1 MRHRNWWP
9 RTVARRPVVGWTMIR
24 GPIAGCG
31 WSAGRDGCASPIRSI
46 KLPPVSTQHRIRLD
60 HRGGI
65 VRSLLRLQPGLFRP
79 GLIEFFELF
88 LDFLLPFQGRID
100 VFSRRRSGRLD
111 DLGRFAL
118 FGRFRRVGDITF
130 VIDDLVDVICEK
142 AGGHQGDAGSDSLQP
157 GAFPDRK
164 RVGSSLVPKGATC
177 S

>member
-1 MRHRNWWP
+1 M
-9 RTVARRPVVGWTMIR
+9 R

-31 WSAGRDGCASPIRSI
+31 WSAGRDGCASPIRPV

-65 VRSLLRLQPGLFRP
+65 VRSLLRLQSGLFRP
-79 GLIEFFELF
+79 GLIEFVELF

-118 FGRFRRVGDITF
+118 FGRFRRVGDMTF

-142 AGGHQGDAGSDSLQP
+142 ARGHQGDATQIACSQEQGSGS
-157 GAFPDRK
+157 GHRWCR
-164 RVGSSLVPKGATC
+164 RVLPVLEQAQYKKKQH
-177 S
+177 